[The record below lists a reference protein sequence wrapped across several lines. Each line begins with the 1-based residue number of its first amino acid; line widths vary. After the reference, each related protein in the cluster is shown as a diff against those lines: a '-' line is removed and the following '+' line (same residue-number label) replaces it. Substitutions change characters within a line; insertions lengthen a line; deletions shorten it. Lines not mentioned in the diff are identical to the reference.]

1 MRPQNRA
8 GSRPPVWMRKLEVTI
23 LMRTFS
29 QAFGVEAPS
38 LRGLTA
44 TESLRVFRAFTA
56 ACMELALERP
66 SVAPYVRHRLGE
78 EAWELGTL
86 VRRSLRVTPSRAFSV
101 AAFFYRGIDI
111 ELEGTLPGELRFVRC
126 SFAQRY
132 TPADCWLMSAFDE
145 GFMCGVSGMPDAA
158 LSFSCR
164 LTQGAP
170 CCRARFLEGAK
181 ATS

>member
-1 MRPQNRA
+1 MRSANRA
-8 GSRPPVWMRKLEVTI
+8 GAPPPAWMRKLEIAV

-29 QAFGVEAPS
+29 RAFGVEAPS

-44 TESLRVFRAFTA
+44 AESLHVFREFTA

-66 SVAPYVRHRLGE
+66 PLATIFRHRLSE
-78 EAWELGTL
+78 EARRLGTL
-86 VRRSLRVTPSRAFSV
+86 VRQSLRVTPSRAFSA

-145 GFMCGVSGMPDAA
+145 GFMRGVSGMPDAE

-170 CCRARFLEGAK
+170 CCQAHFMM
-181 ATS
+181 S